1 MQSSGSLF
9 NKVLFK
15 KLLWPALLEEGAICV
30 SLQVCVSRDTFREI
44 TSRRFALHCVA
55 KVRAICVM
63 VGVLID
69 VQRRIWLPVLIALM
83 ELSHDLVLHDLIFCI
98 HGSKISRDVE
108 VP

>member
-1 MQSSGSLF
+1 MNAKYKIVEYQIMAEFHQGDKNGEPYAI

-15 KLLWPALLEEGAICV
+15 KLQWPALLEEGAICV
-30 SLQVCVSRDTFREI
+30 SLQVCVSRDTFREV

-69 VQRRIWLPVLIALM
+69 E
-83 ELSHDLVLHDLIFCI
+83 ELSRILHL
-98 HGSKISRDVE
+98 
-108 VP
+108 